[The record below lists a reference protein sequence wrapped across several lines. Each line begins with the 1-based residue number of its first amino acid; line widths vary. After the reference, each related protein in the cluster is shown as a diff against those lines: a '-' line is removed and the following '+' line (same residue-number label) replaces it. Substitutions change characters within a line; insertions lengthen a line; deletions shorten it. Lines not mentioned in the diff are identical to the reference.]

1 MSLVARVTAF
11 LFVAGAL
18 LALPSGQAGAQQ
30 QVAVSL
36 NDVPYE
42 VTANPSSVAAG
53 AVDFQVSNDGLGLPH
68 NLLVIRTDLAPDAL
82 PMSGGQVDE
91 SQVNV
96 VAATS
101 QNLVQGATETVS
113 ANLAGGNYVL
123 ICNVSNHYGQG
134 MYTAFTVIGAPTAT
148 PTDTATP
155 TPTDTAT
162 PTPTEGGATGATATP
177 TAGGTQLP
185 QTGSGAETG
194 SSEGWLVLA
203 MLAGAGIALV
213 GLGVAYRR
221 RWRGG

>member
-1 MSLVARVTAF
+1 MRRVFRFLVGLLLV
-11 LFVAGAL
+11 GATVVS
-18 LALPSGQAGAQQ
+18 AAPAGAQQ

-42 VTANPSSVAAG
+42 VTASPSSVAAG
-53 AVDFQVSNDGLGLPH
+53 AVDFQVSNDGVGLPH

-134 MYTAFTVIGAPTAT
+134 MYTAFTVTGAQPTAT
-148 PTDTATP
+148 PMP
-155 TPTDTAT
+155 V
-162 PTPTEGGATGATATP
+162 GGIAEIPDAAEAPLEAPGSSGPSAGVLAGIVVAGLGVTGAA
-177 TAGGTQLP
+177 
-185 QTGSGAETG
+185 
-194 SSEGWLVLA
+194 LA
-203 MLAGAGIALV
+203 
-213 GLGVAYRR
+213 GLGVAYQR
-221 RWRGG
+221 RWRGE